1 MEQNTR
7 LLGISKAMNNVRQ
20 LVKKVAVTEANVLI
34 LGETGTGKEL
44 VARSIHEN
52 SNRKDGPF
60 VPINCGAVP
69 AELFESE
76 LFGHEKGAFTGAIS
90 ARKGRFELAEG
101 GTLFLDEIGDMP
113 LDMQVKILRVLQE
126 KVFER
131 VGGTKQIPSNVR
143 IIAATHQN
151 LEQKVEEN
159 QFRMDLFY
167 RLNVF
172 PIQTP
177 SLKERPEDIPVL
189 IDSIVDKFT
198 AGGEP
203 IRFDESA
210 IQQLQHHPWEG
221 NVRELLNLME
231 RLSILYPEEEISVEK
246 LPLPFVG
253 DELAECRSEARV
265 SELELLHDETV
276 DLKTKIKDYE
286 INFILKA
293 LEITSGNVSQAAS
306 KLSLQRTTLVEKIRK
321 YDISYA

>member
-7 LLGISKAMNNVRQ
+7 LLGISKAMNDVRQ
-20 LVKKVAVTEANVLI
+20 LVNKVAVKEANVLI
-34 LGETGTGKEL
+34 LGETGTGKEM

-126 KVFER
+126 RMFER

-151 LEQKVEEN
+151 LEQMVEEN

-172 PIQTP
+172 PIETP

-189 IDSIVDKFT
+189 IDSIVDQFT
-198 AGGEP
+198 EGGEP
-203 IRFDESA
+203 IRFDERA
-210 IQQLQHHPWEG
+210 IQQLQRHHWEG
-221 NVRELLNLME
+221 NVRELLNLIE
-231 RLSILYPEEEISVEK
+231 RLSILYPGEEISVDK
-246 LPLPFVG
+246 LPLRFVE
-253 DELAECRSEARV
+253 DELAECSSEVRV

-276 DLKTKIKDYE
+276 DLKTKIKNYE

-293 LEITSGNVSQAAS
+293 LEITSGNVSQAAN